1 MSSAGKKWVVA
12 IVGLLSVN
20 VIATVFLAVTAARGG
35 SEVIPD
41 YYETGVHYDTAID
54 RATASRALG
63 WRASAKVS
71 GGQLVIDVRDA
82 TGAPLEGARVAAA
95 GYQRAYSTERLAV
108 ALVPAGDVYRGA
120 FPTRA
125 GVQDLTITV
134 ERGRDHFEQA
144 VAIVA
149 R

>member
-1 MSSAGKKWVVA
+1 MSAGKKWVAA
-12 IVGLLSVN
+12 IAGLLGVN
-20 VIATVFLAVTAARGG
+20 VLATLFLAVTAAHGG

-41 YYETGVHYDTAID
+41 YYESGVHYDTAID
-54 RATASRALG
+54 RAAASRALG
-63 WRASAKVS
+63 WRARAEVT

-82 TGAPLEGARVAAA
+82 TGAPLEGAHVAVS
-95 GYQRAYSTERLAV
+95 GYQRAFATERLEV
-108 ALVPAGDVYRGA
+108 ALASSGEVYRAA
-120 FPTRA
+120 FPARA

-134 ERGRDHFEQA
+134 ERGRDRFEQV

>member
-1 MSSAGKKWVVA
+1 MTAAKRWTLV
-12 IVGLLSVN
+12 IVGLLGAN
-20 VIATVFLAVTAARGG
+20 VLATVGLATWAARGG

-54 RATASRALG
+54 RAAASRALG
-63 WRASAKVS
+63 WRATANVA
-71 GGQLVIDVRDA
+71 GGELVVAVRDA
-82 TGAPLEGARVAAA
+82 GGAPVGGARVTVA

-108 ALVPAGDVYRGA
+108 ALSPTGDAYRGA
-120 FPTRA
+120 FPARP

-144 VAIVA
+144 LAVVA

>member
-1 MSSAGKKWVVA
+1 MTAGKRWVMAV
-12 IVGLLSVN
+12 VGLLAANMV
-20 VIATVFLAVTAARGG
+20 ATVFLVTRAASGA
-35 SEVIPD
+35 SEVIPN

-63 WRASAKVS
+63 WSATAKVA
-71 GGQLVIDVRDA
+71 GGELVVAVRDRG
-82 TGAPLEGARVAAA
+82 GAPVSGARVTVA

-108 ALVPAGDVYRGA
+108 ALVPAGTAYHGA
-120 FPTRA
+120 FPARP
-125 GVQDLTITV
+125 GVQDLTVTV

-144 VAIVA
+144 LAVVA